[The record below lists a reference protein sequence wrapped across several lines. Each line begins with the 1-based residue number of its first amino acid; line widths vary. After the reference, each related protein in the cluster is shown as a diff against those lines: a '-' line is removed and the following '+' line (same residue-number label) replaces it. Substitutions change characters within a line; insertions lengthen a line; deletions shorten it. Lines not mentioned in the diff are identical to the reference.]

1 MGAVNGVCYGVLG
14 DNLPSRGDVVQLLKS
29 EGIGAMRIYYPDKEA
44 LDALRGSGIAVTID
58 VGDSGAVFNLANNPA
73 AAADWVRDNV
83 VAYWPGV
90 IVRYVVIGNELP
102 AGHMGLVLPA
112 MKNVHKALMSAGLSN
127 SIKVSTAVKMDVVSN
142 TFPPSNGV
150 FRPDLLQFMAPVA
163 RFLAN
168 TVSPLLVNVYPYLSY
183 RDNPRDISLS
193 YATFQPGATV
203 RDDGN
208 GLTYTNL
215 FSAMVD
221 SVYAALEKAGAPN
234 VRIVVSESGW
244 PSAGGFAASV
254 ENARNHNQ
262 GVIDNVMNGTPKRPG
277 PLESYVFAMFNEN
290 QKTGHDETVRHF
302 GLFNSDKTP
311 AYAITHYPRPPVQS
325 SIGVCYGMLGNDLP
339 SRSEVVQMYISKG
352 ISGMRIYNPD
362 REALDAL
369 RNSGIG
375 LILDAGGFDAVSY
388 LAASPS
394 NAAAWV
400 RDNVRPYYP
409 AVSIKYI
416 AVGNEVVGGTTESI
430 LPAMRNVNDALAAA
444 GLGGIK
450 VSTAVK
456 SDVIANSYPPSAGVF
471 AYPYMKGVA
480 QFLASTGAPLLANV
494 YPYFAYT
501 GNPREISLN
510 YATFRPGTTVR
521 DDGSGLT
528 YTNLFDA
535 MVDCIYAALE
545 KAGAGNVRVVVS
557 ESGWPSAEGVG
568 ASMDNARAYNQ
579 GLIDHVGRGTPKRPG
594 QMEAYIFAMFNENQ
608 KTGASTERH
617 FGLFYPNKSPVYQIA
632 FPN

>member
-14 DNLPSRGDVVQLLKS
+14 DNLPSRSEVVQLLKS
-29 EGIGAMRIYYPDKEA
+29 QGIGAMRIYYPDKEA
-44 LDALRGSGIAVTID
+44 LDALRGSGIAVIID
-58 VGDSGAVFNLANNPA
+58 VGDSGAVGYLASNPS

-83 VAYWPGV
+83 EAYWPNV
-90 IVRYVVIGNELP
+90 IIRYITVGNQLP
-102 AGHMGLVLPA
+102 AGDMGLILPA
-112 MKNVHKALMSAGLSN
+112 MQNVHKALVSAGLSS
-127 SIKVSTAVKMDVVSN
+127 SIKVSTAIKMDVVAN
-142 TFPPSNGV
+142 TFPPSHGV
-150 FRPDLLQFMAPVA
+150 FRSDVQQFMVPIA

-168 TVSPLLVNVYPYLSY
+168 TVSPLLVNVYPYVSY
-183 RDNPRDISLS
+183 RDNPRDISLN
-193 YATFQPGATV
+193 YATFQPGTTV
-203 RDDGN
+203 RDNDS

-215 FSAMVD
+215 FNAMVD
-221 SVYAALEKAGAPN
+221 AVYAALEKAGTPN
-234 VRIVVSESGW
+234 VRIAVSETGW
-244 PSAGGFAASV
+244 PSAGGFAATV
-254 ENARNHNQ
+254 ENAMNHNQ
-262 GVIDNVMNGTPKRPG
+262 GVIDNVKNGTPKRPG
-277 PLESYVFAMFNEN
+277 PLETYVFSMFNEN
-290 QKTGHDETVRHF
+290 QQTGDETARHF
-302 GLFNSDKTP
+302 GLFNPDKTP
-311 AYAITHYPRPPVQS
+311 VYPITPYPRPAVLQ

-339 SRSEVVQMYISKG
+339 SRSEVVQMYKSKG
-352 ISGMRIYNPD
+352 INGMRIYNPD
-362 REALDAL
+362 RQALDAL

-375 LILDAGGFDAVSY
+375 LILDAGGFETVSY
-388 LAASPS
+388 LAASAS

-400 RDNVRPYYP
+400 RDNVKPYYP
-409 AVSIKYI
+409 AVNIKYI

-444 GLGGIK
+444 GIGGIK

-471 AYPYMKGVA
+471 SYPYMNGIA

-494 YPYFAYT
+494 YPYFAYA

-510 YATFRPGTTVR
+510 YATFQPGTTVR
-521 DDGSGLT
+521 DDGNGLT
-528 YTNLFDA
+528 YNNLFDA

-557 ESGWPSAEGVG
+557 ESGWPSAEGF
-568 ASMDNARAYNQ
+568 AATMDNARAYNQ

-608 KTGASTERH
+608 KTGAATERH